1 MKTKLLLTLL
11 LSFSLS
17 VFSQTHKEKRDQ
29 IKALKV
35 SFLTT
40 ELKLTSQ
47 ESAKFWPI
55 YNAYEEKEFD
65 IRHDKMRS
73 IIKKIE
79 SAGESLSE
87 KDASNYLSQFQEAE
101 KELSELKS
109 KMISDLKPVIGSVK
123 LLKLQKAEFDF
134 KRKLLSK
141 YKDIHNKE

>member
-1 MKTKLLLTLL
+1 MKTKLLVTLL

-17 VFSQTHKEKRDQ
+17 VFSQTHKEKRDR

-55 YNAYEEKEFD
+55 YNAYEEKEFE
-65 IRHDKMRS
+65 IKHDKMRS

-79 SAGESLSE
+79 SAGESLTE

-101 KELSELKS
+101 KELLELKG
-109 KMISDLKPVIGSVK
+109 KMIADLKPVIGSVK

-134 KRKLLSK
+134 NRKLLSK
-141 YKDIHNKE
+141 YKDKHKE